1 MREEAERSEGG
12 TWLQTYRDLK
22 REKNCRRSRSITRK
36 KNVVAYVIS
45 FFYFKLLSL
54 FVVFPFFS
62 RMNISTV
69 AFCCIVFFFFFPSY
83 CDLFDF
89 YFSSGCSHHSTWA
102 SPKETTTNKRK
113 TVLSRLVA
121 PLHPPLPL
129 PHSAPASSVVQ
140 QARNLEIALK
150 SCHEPDRLF
159 NSWFLSV
166 LCHSLC
172 PSFCL
177 CILPGKKIISDA
189 LKRIY
194 ILLLQSENTS
204 SHKGSAWN
212 CVQIAKQKKGEFF
225 LWDTKMRQL
234 CSASVQKLYG
244 CNSYCVE
251 AICNSLCEF
260 VFED

>member
-1 MREEAERSEGG
+1 MS
-12 TWLQTYRDLK
+12 
-22 REKNCRRSRSITRK
+22 
-36 KNVVAYVIS
+36 
-45 FFYFKLLSL
+45 
-54 FVVFPFFS
+54 FPFF
-62 RMNISTV
+62 ISSYYL
-69 AFCCIVFFFFFPSY
+69 CLLFFRFFQGWIFPRWRSAASFSSFFFPSY

-121 PLHPPLPL
+121 PLHPPLPPL

-177 CILPGKKIISDA
+177 CILPGKKNYQWCF
-189 LKRIY
+189 KKNIY
-194 ILLLQSENTS
+194 IITAVGEYLIPQRFRLELCP
-204 SHKGSAWN
+204 N
-212 CVQIAKQKKGEFF
+212 C
-225 LWDTKMRQL
+225 
-234 CSASVQKLYG
+234 
-244 CNSYCVE
+244 
-251 AICNSLCEF
+251 
-260 VFED
+260 

>member
-1 MREEAERSEGG
+1 MN
-12 TWLQTYRDLK
+12 QTDYLTAD
-22 REKNCRRSRSITRK
+22 SFQFS
-36 KNVVAYVIS
+36 VIH
-45 FFYFKLLSL
+45 FVLL
-54 FVVFPFFS
+54 FVCVF
-62 RMNISTV
+62 
-69 AFCCIVFFFFFPSY
+69 Y
-83 CDLFDF
+83 
-89 YFSSGCSHHSTWA
+89 
-102 SPKETTTNKRK
+102 
-113 TVLSRLVA
+113 
-121 PLHPPLPL
+121 
-129 PHSAPASSVVQ
+129 
-140 QARNLEIALK
+140 LE
-150 SCHEPDRLF
+150 
-159 NSWFLSV
+159 
-166 LCHSLC
+166 
-172 PSFCL
+172 
-177 CILPGKKIISDA
+177 KKIISDA